1 MRQLWEFEKLHH
13 ILGNLGSCVYEHVY
27 VQLQG
32 TMHAQDIKETI
43 PVSYLYL
50 IDHGTLYKE
59 KVKVEVIM

>member
-32 TMHAQDIKETI
+32 TMHAQEIM
-43 PVSYLYL
+43 VLYL